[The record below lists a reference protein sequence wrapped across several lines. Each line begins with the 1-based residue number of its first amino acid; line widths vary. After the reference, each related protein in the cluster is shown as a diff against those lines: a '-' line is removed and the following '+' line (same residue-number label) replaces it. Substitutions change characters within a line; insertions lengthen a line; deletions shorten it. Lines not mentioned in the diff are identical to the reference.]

1 MKKNFKSIKELTD
14 YLNNCLI
21 KAMDGVGEK
30 ARQHMYDY
38 IEIKLKETEPK
49 VYERTWEYL
58 NSIDRIKAH
67 IKPDGSIETI
77 IYYNTDK
84 INPYLPSGVFNNWT
98 GYEMDVSQNWGWHT
112 DIYGNSKVDVIPLW
126 MELGTDPVN
135 GNFYPRE
142 GLHGIVNLKEWVERN
157 FRNELKK
164 ELNRLGIQTK

>member
-1 MKKNFKSIKELTD
+1 MKKNFKSIQELTD
-14 YLNNCLI
+14 YLNQKLL

-30 ARQHMYDY
+30 ALKHMYNY
-38 IEIKLKETEPK
+38 IKSKLEETEPK

-67 IKPDGSIETI
+67 MNSDGSIETI

-84 INPYLPSGVFNNWT
+84 ITPYLPSGVFNDWT
-98 GYEMDVSQNWGWHT
+98 GYEMDSKMTWGQHT
-112 DIYGNSKVDVIPLW
+112 DIYGNDKSTVIPMW

-142 GLHGIVNLKEWVERN
+142 GLHGIVNLKQWVEDN
-157 FRNELKK
+157 FRKQLAIELRKQ
-164 ELNRLGIQTK
+164 GIQTK